1 MQEHHCTFEN
11 KGRYYT
17 LGADPAEASQVW
29 FVVHGYGQ
37 LARYFVKN
45 FRVLEDLN
53 IHVVAPEALSRFY
66 LDPMRQ
72 TPHASNDRVGAT
84 WMTKENRLTDID
96 NYVSFLN
103 AVFHSQPL
111 PPDLPV
117 TIFGFSQGTATATRW
132 VMDGLIRFD
141 RLILWSGIF
150 PPDIDFRF
158 TGNIFRGKKTFF
170 VYGKHDPYITATRLA
185 EMKEIAGKL
194 GFTPDEVVFD
204 GAHEIDQQT
213 LLQVAQP
220 R

>member
-1 MQEHHCTFEN
+1 MQEHHCAFEC

-17 LGADPAEASQVW
+17 LGAAPAEASQVW
-29 FVVHGYGQ
+29 FTLHGYGQ
-37 LARYFVKN
+37 LAQYFLNN
-45 FRVLEDLN
+45 FKILEDLD
-53 IHVVAPEALSRFY
+53 ILVVAPEGLSRFY
-66 LDPMRQ
+66 LDPLRQ
-72 TPHASNDRVGAT
+72 NPKSSGDRVGAT
-84 WMTKENRLTDID
+84 WMTKEDRLTDID
-96 NYVSFLN
+96 NYITFLN

-158 TGNIFRGKKTFF
+158 SGNIFRGKKTSF
-170 VYGKHDPYITATRLA
+170 VYGKQDPYMTTARLS
-185 EMKEIAGKL
+185 EMKEITGKL
-194 GFTPDEVVFD
+194 GFLPQEVVFD
-204 GAHEIDQQT
+204 GAHEIDQPT
-213 LLQVAQP
+213 LLQIAQS